1 MILGIEAAN
10 VRSGG
15 GITYLKELLAA
26 HDPAVHGFSRIVV
39 WSGKYVLDQ
48 LPDAPWLDK
57 RSHPF
62 LDRNVVFRLLWQRFL
77 AASAIQRAGIDV
89 LFVPGGLHDLR
100 FRPLVTMSHNML
112 PFEPKESRRYGLRYD
127 RLRLWLL
134 GRKQKKVFAGADG
147 VIFLTRYAR
156 DVITRQ
162 LPRPPKS
169 HAVVPHGITEA
180 FRQPGK
186 PAEPITAYSDERPF
200 QILYVS
206 IIDLYKHQRKLVHA
220 VLRLRR
226 DGMPVR
232 LRLVGPDYAPE
243 RADLDRLLRAVD
255 ARGAAVDVVGPV
267 PHRALPDVYRQADLF
282 AFPSSCENLPNILL
296 EAMASTLPI
305 ACSDRGPM
313 PEVLEDGGV
322 YLDPEDIESMRR
334 ALKDL
339 IERPAERDRLA
350 ARAAEISRK
359 YSWRACADS
368 TFGYLASFAR
378 RS

>member
-10 VRSGG
+10 LRSGG
-15 GITYLKELLAA
+15 GITYLKEMLAA
-26 HDPAVHGFSRIVV
+26 HDPAVHGFTRIVV
-39 WSGKYVLDQ
+39 WSGRDVLDQ

-62 LDRNVVFRLLWQRFL
+62 LDKNVVFRLLWQRFL
-77 AASAIQRAGIDV
+77 AAGAIREAGIEV

-112 PFEPKESRRYGLRYD
+112 PFEPRENRRYGLRYD

-134 GRKQKKVFAGADG
+134 GRKQKQVFAEADG

-156 DVITRQ
+156 DVITKQ

-186 PAEPITAYSDERPF
+186 PAEPIGAYSRERPF
-200 QILYVS
+200 RILYVS
-206 IIDLYKHQRKLVHA
+206 IIDLYKHQRKLVQA
-220 VLRLRR
+220 VMRLKR

-232 LRLVGPDYAPE
+232 LQLVGPDYAPE
-243 RADLDRLLRAVD
+243 RAALDRLLRVVDPERAV
-255 ARGAAVDVVGPV
+255 VDLAGVV
-267 PHRALPDVYRQADLF
+267 PHRILPQIYREADLF

-313 PEVLEDGGV
+313 PEVLEDGGA
-322 YLDPEDIESMRR
+322 YLDPEDIESTHRV
-334 ALKDL
+334 LKDL
-339 IERPAERDRLA
+339 IENPEQRNRLA
-350 ARAAEISRK
+350 ARAAEIARK
-359 YSWRACADS
+359 YSWQACADG
-368 TFGYLASFAR
+368 TFGYLASFVR
-378 RS
+378 R